1 MDADVVVIGAGV
13 AGLSAARVLTAAGAQ
28 VRVVEAGDAI
38 GGRMRTD
45 IIDGFR
51 CDRGF
56 QVLNPAYPA
65 VKHDLPALKMQSFG
79 HGVAVRTEDTL
90 ELIANPLRHPKK
102 ILTTLKSTALGFR
115 ELNSVVSWAKSMV
128 GSEAKLWDAR
138 DEELATSFDRAGF
151 PDYLR
156 RILEQFFA
164 GVLLENNGSTSA
176 NFARYLARTFATGVP
191 GVPANGMQALPNHI
205 AGSLRNAVELN
216 TRVTSLK
223 ENPTGVEVAT
233 ENGNITARYA
243 IVATDPRSAGLL
255 THSSSPAMKG
265 CITWWFTADQPPSE
279 LPFLFVDAN
288 INPGPI
294 VNTAVMSNV
303 APSYASNGR
312 VLIQATALL
321 GLDHPEPS
329 EADIRNQ
336 LNTIYQ
342 TNSSAW
348 EVVTVHQIDEALPAQ
363 PPPLRAPKIEQV
375 SDSII
380 IAGDHTESA
389 SIQGAMSSGVRA
401 GNTVAQLLK

>member
-13 AGLSAARVLTAAGAQ
+13 AGLSAARTLTTAGAQ
-28 VRVVEAGDAI
+28 VRVVEAGDAV

-65 VKHDLPALKMQSFG
+65 VKQDLAWLKMQSFG
-79 HGVAVRTEDTL
+79 HGVAVRTEDSL
-90 ELIANPLRHPKK
+90 ELIANPLRHPNK
-102 ILTTLKSTALGFR
+102 IWTTLKSTALGFR

-128 GSEAKLWDAR
+128 GDEAKLWDAK
-138 DEELATSFDRAGF
+138 DEELAVSFDRAGF

-156 RILEQFFA
+156 RILEQFFD
-164 GVLLENNGSTSA
+164 GVLLEDKGSTSA
-176 NFARYLARTFATGVP
+176 NFARYLARTFAAGVP
-191 GVPANGMQALPNHI
+191 GVPVNGMQALPNHI
-205 AGSLRNAVELN
+205 AASLRNEVELN

-223 ENPTGVEVAT
+223 ENSTGVEVAT
-233 ENGNITARYA
+233 ETGIINARYA
-243 IVATDPRSAGLL
+243 VVATDPRNAGLL

-265 CITWWFTADQPPSE
+265 CVTWWFTADQPPSD

-294 VNTAVMSNV
+294 VNTAVMSNT
-303 APSYASNGR
+303 APSYAANGR

-329 EADIRNQ
+329 EADVRNQ
-336 LNTIYQ
+336 LNTIYG
-342 TNSSAW
+342 TSTSSW
-348 EVVTVHQIDEALPAQ
+348 EVVTVHRIDEALPAQ
-363 PPPLRAPKIEQV
+363 PPPLRIPKIEQV
-375 SDSII
+375 SDLIF

-389 SIQGAMSSGVRA
+389 SIQGAMSSGIRTGSA
-401 GNTVAQLLK
+401 IAQLLR